1 MSNTPRLVKLDEIR
15 RAFTLAWLGASPPIQ
30 RSSNG
35 GYYIRVLAKEKYS
48 YFANTA
54 QEKYDYFRIAGTGAI
69 IGAPWGHAK
78 TYRPG
83 YMDVGELEAAIAEL
97 NPEGGS
103 AANPARVPDHSDL
116 GELQ

>member
-1 MSNTPRLVKLDEIR
+1 MSPRLVTLDEIR

-35 GYYIRVLAKEKYS
+35 GYYIRVLVKERYS
-48 YFANTA
+48 YFANPA
-54 QEKYDYFRIAGTGAI
+54 QGKYDYFRIAKTGTI

-83 YMDVGELEAAIAEL
+83 HMNVEELEAAIAEL
-97 NPEGGS
+97 NPEAGS
-103 AANPARVPDHSDL
+103 AANPSATAHR
-116 GELQ
+116 ELQ

>member
-1 MSNTPRLVKLDEIR
+1 MSPRLVTLDEIR
-15 RAFTLAWLGASPPIQ
+15 RAFTLPWLGASPPIQ

-35 GYYIRVLAKEKYS
+35 GYYIRVSVKERYS
-48 YFANTA
+48 YFAA
-54 QEKYDYFRIAGTGAI
+54 PPEQKKYDYFRIANTGTI
-69 IGAPWGHAK
+69 ISAPWGHAK

>member
-1 MSNTPRLVKLDEIR
+1 MSHTPRLVTLDEIR
-15 RAFTLAWLGASPPIQ
+15 RAFTLAWLGASSPIQ

-35 GYYIRVLAKEKYS
+35 GYYIRVLGERNN
-48 YFANTA
+48 YFAA
-54 QEKYDYFRIAGTGAI
+54 PVQKKYDYFRIAGTGTI

-103 AANPARVPDHSDL
+103 AANRSATAHR
-116 GELQ
+116 ELQ